1 MFTCKNKTR
10 KKSLHLI
17 QNQNLL
23 RLRLSYQEKIYYSDL
38 FMMYQDNKTGNVYIE
53 QFPKL
58 LGIFGTDIA
67 EDIAKRIFEIF
78 SGNKNYIT
86 LSEYLKYIDVYHYGD
101 ETERCNVTCKL
112 MDFNNNG
119 NINLSNFKKYINLI
133 IGAVRRVNPSLKSEL
148 FSEEDIEVLFNKIS
162 NNKEYFTY
170 NEFAAVYNEK
180 PEILSWID
188 YFKNDNNDILLIIHQ
203 NIKKIIKNLYN
214 FNYQINCVIKN
225 YRHNNL
231 EKGTN
236 NYKVKDF
243 LNLMIKIQ
251 SIFNNFKN
259 NVNLQNEQF
268 MNFAKN
274 NQISLRNLL
283 SIIAETEDKNDEDFD
298 NENSNDNNN
307 VDINEKNVD
316 GINNI
321 NGDMNKEKEKEFFP
335 EKRVK
340 INLVN
345 SYKIKNPENN
355 NIFGAF
361 NRRKRFN
368 RLKTIQDF
376 FADIKKNLNQ
386 HIDDNQ
392 RNSIRR
398 KSYQN
403 KNNLY
408 NKLILENEKKEN
420 NKNNN
425 IFTFHVSNSN
435 INKNEESS
443 EMSDFV
449 ISEEDEQDLSVFN
462 KNINILNSKI
472 SLKIQNMESSENNNF
487 NNKLLNNKPK
497 KSHESYENKKIYFEE
512 STKNKT
518 SKDFNGFIKH
528 TYSGNNNSLFSND
541 DKDEKYV
548 KYMDKLLKY
557 FESISKIF
565 FKSIINLNESYK
577 WIELRY
583 LKKTLLNQQKMKKME
598 SKRNINQ
605 EKSFNGNN
613 LKSIKSIAVKN
624 IPKNRLK
631 ATDDN
636 FKILLNTIM
645 GIQIAVES
653 SPDISEIPDV
663 TQFLNC
669 MTYSI
674 QTANLS
680 KNKQET
686 FRIKE
691 YAGIVFNSIR
701 KLYGYNK
708 DRFIQSISPQVFITE
723 MIISNTTSIE
733 ELFNTGRSGS
743 LFYYTRDGKFIL
755 KTISKSEYRTLKRIL
770 PKYYYHLINYKNT
783 FLPKFF
789 GCYKL
794 IKKVK
799 KKKIYVYFI
808 IMMNVFSTTKQI
820 HARFDL
826 KGSTLSREVV
836 SKQEKQ
842 NKKFEDILGKYSFAL
857 KDLDFDYFK
866 KHIYINDSI
875 YNNFIEQLNLD
886 SLLLKECNI
895 NDYSLLVGIHK
906 IKSFLIKKNTNIT
919 NNYTNIND
927 CSNSNNNISLLSNN
941 IEIDKKNHSKDDI
954 HNNNLKK
961 TEINEDY
968 LSENISFTSIN
979 NQEKNNSEYKINKTL
994 DYNKEILLDDNG
1006 IYNDNHKEI
1015 YYIGMID
1022 ILTDYNALKKCEY
1035 CYKSI
1040 RYCSNKMSCISPGK
1054 YQSRFINYLR
1064 QKILPNSQDIKNDI
1078 NKKFKLNNKINTLD
1092 ERSNKKIIL
1101 SNQMNLSEEKL
1112 TSKNKSEIM
1121 LNKTNVLF
1129 DNIIQ

>member
-1 MFTCKNKTR
+1 MLSCKNIQK

-38 FMMYQDNKTGNVYIE
+38 FMMYQDNKTGNVYLE

-119 NINLSNFKKYINLI
+119 NINLPNFKKYINLI

-170 NEFAAVYNEK
+170 NEFATVYNEK

-188 YFKNDNNDILLIIHQ
+188 YFKNDNNEILLIIHQ

-214 FNYQINCVIKN
+214 FNYQINSTIKN
-225 YRHNNL
+225 YRHQNY

-236 NYKVKDF
+236 KNKFKDF

-251 SIFNNFKN
+251 NIFNNFKN
-259 NVNLQNEQF
+259 NINIQNQQF

-283 SIIAETEDKNDEDFD
+283 SIISEIEDKDDEDFD
-298 NENSNDNNN
+298 DDNDDDNDNNN

-316 GINNI
+316 DINEKKS
-321 NGDMNKEKEKEFFP
+321 DTNKEKEQNYKKIS
-335 EKRVK
+335 EKK
-340 INLVN
+340 SSNKNLINN
-345 SYKIKNPENN
+345 DKIKNSNKK
-355 NIFGAF
+355 NIFKAF
-361 NRRKRFN
+361 NNRNRKN
-368 RLKTIQDF
+368 KLHTIKLF
-376 FADIKKNLNQ
+376 FDDIKKNLNENIGNDQ
-386 HIDDNQ
+386 NIDL
-392 RNSIRR
+392 RR
-398 KSYQN
+398 KSYRT
-403 KNNLY
+403 NNCLR
-408 NKLILENEKKEN
+408 NKLILENDKKDN
-420 NKNNN
+420 NKDTNILYFNDNNN
-425 IFTFHVSNSN
+425 D
-435 INKNEESS
+435 NEDSS
-443 EMSDFV
+443 EVSDF
-449 ISEEDEQDLSVFN
+449 ILTEEEEDLSVFN

-472 SLKIQNMESSENNNF
+472 SLKLQNIGNSPFDNY
-487 NNKLLNNKPK
+487 NNKILKPIYK
-497 KSHESYENKKIYFEE
+497 KSNEFDENKKTAFEE

-518 SKDFNGFIKH
+518 LKEFNGFMKLRN
-528 TYSGNNNSLFSND
+528 SGNNNSIFSND
-541 DKDEKYV
+541 EKYI

-557 FESISKIF
+557 FESTSKIL
-565 FKSIINLNESYK
+565 FKSILNLNESYK

-583 LKKTLLNQQKMKKME
+583 LKKTIINQQNMKRIENKK
-598 SKRNINQ
+598 SLVR
-605 EKSFNGNN
+605 EKTLNNNYERLSSF
-613 LKSIKSIAVKN
+613 AVKN

-653 SPDISEIPDV
+653 CPDISEIHDV
-663 TQFLNC
+663 KQFLNC

-680 KNKQET
+680 KNKQEI

-708 DRFIQSISPQVFITE
+708 DNFIQSISPQVLITE

-733 ELFNTGRSGS
+733 ELFNTGSSGS
-743 LFYYTRDGKFIL
+743 LFYYTKDGKLIL
-755 KTISKSEYRTLKRIL
+755 KTISKSEYQTLKRIL
-770 PKYYYHLINYKNT
+770 PKYYYHLVKYKNT
-783 FLPKFF
+783 FLLIFF

-794 IKKVK
+794 LKKEK
-799 KKKIYVYFI
+799 KKKVYVYFI
-808 IMMNVFSTTKQI
+808 IMMNVFSTNKQI
-820 HARFDL
+820 HVRFDL
-826 KGSTLSREVV
+826 KGSTLSREVI
-836 SKQEKQ
+836 SKEEKQ
-842 NKKFEDILGKYSFAL
+842 NKSYEDILGKYSFAL

-866 KHIYINDSI
+866 KNIYINENI
-875 YNNFIEQLNLD
+875 YNDLIEQLNID

-895 NDYSLLVGIHK
+895 NDYSLLIGIHK
-906 IKSFLIKKNTNIT
+906 IKSCVLKNSDTNI
-919 NNYTNIND
+919 YSNIND
-927 CSNSNNNISLLSNN
+927 SSNSNNISLSSNN
-941 IEIDKKNHSKDDI
+941 SETEKKSIHKDYMNKI
-954 HNNNLKK
+954 NNNNDLNK
-961 TEINEDY
+961 TEKNEGY

-979 NQEKNNSEYKINKTL
+979 YCHDKNNSEKKKNIKK
-994 DYNKEILLDDNG
+994 DYNHDIILDDNG
-1006 IYNDNHKEI
+1006 IYNDKYKEI

-1022 ILTDYNALKKCEY
+1022 ILTNYNVLKKCEY
-1035 CYKSI
+1035 LYKSI
-1040 RYCSNKMSCISPGK
+1040 RYCNNNMSCISPGK
-1054 YQSRFINYLR
+1054 YQSRFINYIR
-1064 QKILPNSQDIKNDI
+1064 KKILPNVQEIDSENND
-1078 NKKFKLNNKINTLD
+1078 FKRNKINTYN
-1092 ERSNKKIIL
+1092 ENKNNKIVL
-1101 SNQMNLSEEKL
+1101 SNQLYLNLSEEIL
-1112 TSKNKSEIM
+1112 TSKNKSEII
-1121 LNKTNVLF
+1121 LNKKNTLF
-1129 DNIIQ
+1129 YNNIP